1 MEDYQKC
8 LILLSLI
15 IIYLY
20 YINNKKETFENLDTF
35 IKKTNNGQWNFS
47 TYNPYA
53 NLNEYNDSFILLYND
68 TSTSDTSSSDIDSMN
83 YKELMNYNKKKLE
96 SFKNNEEMN
105 NQITNL
111 LNKYNKTDNK
121 IANIERDFRKMGLE
135 YIYTVPLTSAYEKL
149 NYIKNKTRLK
159 TSINNFLIK
168 DLRKYLINKYIE
180 PTSITNQIDAD
191 NNITVSLKYTLL
203 DSKII
208 NTDDTIANDLTTIQ
222 LLQKI
227 EKYLKFDIINNG
239 TTLAGSSEPHIN
251 FKIINYDNNENMVSI
266 INDKVEILYKI
277 LFTEILNT
285 NDKEN
290 ILYRIDLSSL
300 PSEDDLK
307 NISLYGYDTLKINQ
321 TDISPNCS
329 VPSGDKTIL
338 NRYEIYEKS
347 KLQTEPN
354 VKLGQKK
361 EFIIENIRTDEY
373 SYADTVRA
381 LYSDYNPNPRT
392 NSGNYK
398 FGYNC
403 NIYDISY
410 NLNGN
415 NEYILDIY
423 DKYNHF
429 NNMKTYDLKTSYQ
442 YKYSNINI
450 IPIQTQKYL
459 DPDNQSILSSVIT
472 PTNNVIYTL
481 YDLKITQIGNTDNN
495 KIIVL
500 DNKINNNK
508 FSTAKKIVDYRLDIN
523 QLIEDQEYYIF
534 IYDQKTS
541 SFSKPYDYTI
551 KRGTPKS
558 LDINSLIGSENIKKY
573 NNSILEL
580 DQVAL
585 NDLKKKTKDL
595 FIKLIKNNDVRY
607 TTGYR
612 DLIKHHRP
620 GTKNVD
626 GDIYLG
632 HDDTM
637 TNKKNNPHL
646 DDSLINIT
654 NTSAQK
660 KYKLF
665 VFDEYDYMY
674 KSTKEITIID
684 RPTKQQLNALFTT
697 YKNGADNPHSWPD
710 LINLSNIDIIDK
722 DSNFYFIQTNTEFFS
737 TASDVEVI
745 RLEDFNTKKEY
756 SLDIKLTNTKLT
768 WKKVN
773 NNLKYRLC
781 FGYKKYN
788 SSTNKIE
795 YEFIKLTPHFKK
807 QPTGGSSAY
816 TSKYTTSSFG
826 ILNSGSNNIK
836 IPYNLRQTNF
846 DLNFEIKDT
855 SPQSNC
861 ISPKVDTTS
870 NQIKRE
876 LENLRSIKGLDKRA
890 QNNVKAIL
898 FANLNL
904 NSFKNFV
911 NANLKERNNLIRLR
925 IQGKAYKFLDEIKK
939 IESINSS
946 ILQKLKN
953 EKDVDID
960 ITEDKLIG
968 AVHFIME
975 KHIRENNEEFYLKE
989 KVLFNDQTLR
999 TRNELIKEY
1008 IKETPSSELEK
1019 LFFMTTREKVDY
1031 FDNNTANNS
1040 NLQNSAELE
1049 LKLIEKM
1056 KTNELENYFK
1066 EVNTMTKD
1074 VNDRLKVIIS
1084 TNSNNILRLHKKL
1097 NNLAGGLK
1105 KFTGGGTDPLKLSDL
1120 YNSNCGIGTIDP
1132 VSGDNGLLLHN
1143 YKNMSLEKVTSNLNS
1158 ISYYKNKIYIVG
1170 NSGYFAIY
1178 NLEDSTHT
1186 TGILYKGDKMVKIYE
1201 DLKYIHIK
1209 NNQCAIVGSNGTLI
1223 TNENLDTDK
1232 FKLISTDIST
1242 DTLTNDKNFTECLIH
1257 NKSLY
1262 IISKKKIYKGT
1273 FSNDPTE
1280 VNIDNNVSHVS
1291 NLFINKKHSSS
1302 SVYCFGIKD
1311 AQKNLIKIQTGSSS
1325 SPINPYLT
1333 GCMSFNADIFIQYNS
1348 HTNIIYNDNKNPRN
1362 INFDTIIGAELDSP
1376 TDILNNIV
1384 RMNSYN
1390 INANDRLSSVFIN
1403 NINIGGVSDNLVYY
1417 SFNSNSHSTYYNIN
1431 IKSNSNNNIAKSKLY
1446 CLPNCNNSYSN
1457 VFHYGSAGQILNYNV
1472 NSINQEHLKIEGNQP
1487 ILSGYDQDNNAVFTF
1502 NTNTNHTT
1510 FTLEYPTDNTTI
1522 RLTGNQNSY
1531 VYDNNNKRVIRYNDY
1546 TPSKNNYKVD
1556 IFNIVNE
1563 KYVNISGELAA
1574 DLNKT
1579 FDLVSNEINIRVNK
1593 FKEINK
1599 NEFVSFALF
1608 IDKAFKIWLKPD
1620 VSSNPDMNSY
1630 TQKLDFTN
1638 NAYNTIKLYINGRE
1652 QTSYILNK
1660 PKKDSVEISA
1670 IIYNDSNVYNNDSIN
1685 LTYVSGDNLT
1695 LTVIPASESASVIY
1709 NSDYIKN
1716 KEITNID
1723 KNAKSISIGIK
1734 NNTSFKIHKIRIVSS
1749 NLVYTNLRD
1758 YEINYLLEI
1767 DVNKAYKYLTKVK
1780 KSDLSAR
1787 YLVQKYRKG
1796 EENDIQVYLA
1806 LIRNKIDRNSLQNMF
1821 INALTNDE
1829 RSSYIKRYLKNN
1841 EEYIIPENIESDKI
1855 VDEKSSEQEKLL
1867 ESLKVKLDK
1876 MKIEKEILSNQYKIE
1891 QRNRMFEQL
1900 DADKLVKKED
1910 ITKLDSEIADIDKII
1925 EEANT
1930 EQGKS
1935 KSFFDKLLGFFSSEE
1950 KKDISLVEKITE
1962 QDKQKILESKKKL
1975 EQQLEEIDNLNE
1987 DKIKEKEL
1995 ENEEKLKK
2003 LEEDYKV
2010 NLKKLKLENR
2020 VKLERERNNLD
2031 KKIENDE
2038 INGINR
2044 KINDDLEI
2052 KKDIIQNEKINLE
2065 MDKLFNIQKNL
2076 IKKQKS
2082 LLKIIKPKTEVL
2094 SEIIDNQQNKDK
2106 IDNLFKKID
2115 EDYKPLVKDK
2125 INNKKINNKKINNKK
2140 INNNLEKINEDNIE
2154 ETNKNNE
2161 VDVEETKNIINDLTD
2176 IKKKPVKKTDIKTDI
2191 LKEIDLEIKKE
2202 KKNKKKKPCVSFI
2215 DCYFKNLDDSF
2226 YTSYK
2231 KENTFIKEAS
2241 LPKTKKPTCK
2251 PKKDC
2256 DVCYLETNGVPNSIK
2271 YSDDNNNNNNNNG
2284 LNLTVTGNTN
2294 THFLNDYKDLPDCP
2308 FDTCMSCENINN
2320 YSLFNDKTFND
2331 KLMKKF
2337 SKN

>member
-15 IIYLY
+15 IMYLY

-68 TSTSDTSSSDIDSMN
+68 TSTSDIASMN
-83 YKELMNYNKKKLE
+83 YKEIMKYNKEKLDK
-96 SFKNNEEMN
+96 FKNNEEIN
-105 NQITNL
+105 NQIKNL

-121 IANIERDFRKMGLE
+121 IANIEKDFRKMGLE
-135 YIYTVPLTSAYEKL
+135 YVYTVPLTSAYEKL

-180 PTSITNQIDAD
+180 PESITNQIDVD

-203 DSKII
+203 GSKTV
-208 NTDDTIANDLTTIQ
+208 NTDDTSANDLTTIQ

-227 EKYLKFDIINNG
+227 KKYLKFDIINNG
-239 TTLAGSSEPHIN
+239 TTFGGSTTIN
-251 FKIINYDNNENMVSI
+251 IKFKIINYDNNENMVSI

-285 NDKEN
+285 NDEEN
-290 ILYRIDLSSL
+290 ILNRIDLLS
-300 PSEDDLK
+300 PEADLK

-321 TDISPNCS
+321 NDISPNCS

-338 NRYEIYEKS
+338 NRYEIYEKPQ
-347 KLQTEPN
+347 LQLQN
-354 VKLGQKK
+354 DVNLGQKK
-361 EFIIENIRTDEY
+361 EFIIENIRTDAY
-373 SYADTVRA
+373 DNANTVNSLDNSYIP
-381 LYSDYNPNPRT
+381 LT
-392 NSGNYK
+392 NSGNYQ

-429 NNMKTYDLKTSYQ
+429 NNMKTYDQKTSYQ
-442 YKYSNINI
+442 YEYSNVNKIAL
-450 IPIQTQKYL
+450 QTQKYL
-459 DPDNQSILSSVIT
+459 DRADPSILSSVIT

-481 YDLKITQIGNTDNN
+481 YDLKITKIDNTDPN

-500 DNKINNNK
+500 DNKINNNQIGIAEDLDNDK
-508 FSTAKKIVDYRLDIN
+508 LDISG
-523 QLIEDQEYYIF
+523 LTEDQEYYIF
-534 IYDQKTS
+534 IYDLETS

-551 KRGTPKS
+551 KKGTKKLGTLEP
-558 LDINSLIGSENIKKY
+558 DINSLIGNVSIKKY
-573 NNSILEL
+573 KNSILEL

-585 NDLKKKTKDL
+585 NNLKQKTKNL
-595 FIKLIKNNDVRY
+595 LITLINNVGEY
-607 TTGYR
+607 TSSDY
-612 DLIKHHRP
+612 LHRP
-620 GTKNVD
+620 DTKKVD
-626 GDIYLG
+626 DSYLEQNY
-632 HDDTM
+632 DNIM

-654 NTSAQK
+654 NPPDE

-665 VFDEYDYMY
+665 VFDEYDYIY
-674 KSTKEITIID
+674 KSTHEIAIIH
-684 RPTKQQLNALFTT
+684 RPSKKQLNDLFTA
-697 YKNGADNPHSWPD
+697 YPNGADNPYSWPD
-710 LINLSNIDIIDK
+710 SFNLNQDGIDIIDK

-737 TASDVEVI
+737 TANDVEVI
-745 RLEDFNTKKEY
+745 GLEDFNTKQEY
-756 SLDIKLTNTKLT
+756 RLDIKLNNTTLE
-768 WKKVN
+768 WQKVT

-795 YEFIKLTPHFKK
+795 YEFIKLTPHFQK
-807 QPTGGSSAY
+807 PLSGGSSAY

-826 ILNSGSNNIK
+826 ILNSGSNDIAT
-836 IPYNLRQTNF
+836 PYNLRQTNF

-870 NQIKRE
+870 NQIKKE
-876 LENLRSIKGLDKRA
+876 LENLRSIQGLDKRA
-890 QNNVKAIL
+890 KNNVKAIL

-946 ILQKLKN
+946 ILEKLQN
-953 EKDVDID
+953 EQEVDID

-1031 FDNNTANNS
+1031 FDNNTDNNS

-1105 KFTGGGTDPLKLSDL
+1105 KFTGGAALKTLQNLMTDD
-1120 YNSNCGIGTIDP
+1120 NCGIGTIYP
-1132 VSGDNGLLLHN
+1132 VISDNGLLLHN

-1178 NLEDSTHT
+1178 NLEDSTHI
-1186 TGILYKGDKMVKIYE
+1186 TGILYKNTQMVKIYE
-1201 DLKYIHIK
+1201 DLKHIHIN

-1223 TNENLDTDK
+1223 TNENLDTGK
-1232 FKLISTDIST
+1232 FILKSTSA
-1242 DTLTNDKNFTECLIH
+1242 LTTDKNFTECLIH
-1257 NKSLY
+1257 NSKLY
-1262 IISKKKIYKGT
+1262 IISKKNIYQGT
-1273 FSNDPTE
+1273 FPNINNDTITSDSNLS
-1280 VNIDNNVSHVS
+1280 NFS
-1291 NLFINKKHSSS
+1291 NLFINKKDSSS
-1302 SVYCFGIKD
+1302 SVYCFGIE
-1311 AQKNLIKIQTGSSS
+1311 AQQKNILKIPTSAISTTDKY
-1325 SPINPYLT
+1325 PYLT
-1333 GCMSFNADIFIQYNS
+1333 HCMSFNADIFIQYNS
-1348 HTNIIYNDNKNPRN
+1348 HTNIIYNDNKNSDT
-1362 INFDTIIGAELDSP
+1362 IHFDTINNNWQTFDTNSI
-1376 TDILNNIV
+1376 NNIV

-1390 INANDRLSSVFIN
+1390 INANERLSSVFIN
-1403 NINIGGVSDNLVYY
+1403 NINIGGVSDKLVYY

-1431 IKSNSNNNIAKSKLY
+1431 IKSNSNSNIAKSKLY

-1472 NSINQEHLKIEGNQP
+1472 NSINQEHLTIAGNQP

-1502 NTNTNHTT
+1502 NTNTKYKT
-1510 FTLEYPTDNTTI
+1510 FNLEYSNTSTRI

-1531 VYDNNNKRVIRYNDY
+1531 VYDNNKRVIRYNDY

-1563 KYVNISGELAA
+1563 KYVNISGELAT
-1574 DLNKT
+1574 DFNKT
-1579 FDLVSNEINIRVNK
+1579 FDLVSDEINIRVNK
-1593 FKEINK
+1593 FKETNK

-1660 PKKDSVEISA
+1660 PKKNSVEIAA
-1670 IIYNDSNVYNNDSIN
+1670 IIYNDSNVYNNNSIN
-1685 LTYVSGDNLT
+1685 LTDVSGDNLT
-1695 LTVIPASESASVIY
+1695 LTVIPSSESASVIY

-1734 NNTSFKIHKIRIVSS
+1734 NDKEFKMHKIRIISS

-1780 KSDLSAR
+1780 KSELSAR
-1787 YLVQKYRKG
+1787 YLVQKYRNG

-1806 LIRNKIDRNSLQNMF
+1806 LIRNKIDRNNLQNMF

-1962 QDKQKILESKKKL
+1962 QDKQKILESKKEL
-1975 EQQLEEIDNLNE
+1975 QQQLEEIDKLNE
-1987 DKIKEKEL
+1987 DKINEKEK

-2020 VKLERERNNLD
+2020 VKLERERNNLN

-2094 SEIIDNQQNKDK
+2094 SEISQQSTIENQNKNKNK

-2115 EDYKPLVKDK
+2115 KEYKPLVK
-2125 INNKKINNKKINNKK
+2125 NK
-2140 INNNLEKINEDNIE
+2140 INNNLEKKNENNIE
-2154 ETNKNNE
+2154 ETNQNNE

-2176 IKKKPVKKTDIKTDI
+2176 TKKETIKKTDIKTDI

-2271 YSDDNNNNNNNNG
+2271 YSNDNNNNG
-2284 LNLTVTGNTN
+2284 LNLAVTGNTN
-2294 THFLNDYKDLPDCP
+2294 AHFLNDYKDLPDCP

-2331 KLMKKF
+2331 KLIKKF
-2337 SKN
+2337 SKNQ

>member
-1 MEDYQKC
+1 M
-8 LILLSLI
+8 
-15 IIYLY
+15 YLY

-35 IKKTNNGQWNFS
+35 IKNTNNGQWNFS

-68 TSTSDTSSSDIDSMN
+68 TSTNDIDSMN
-83 YKELMNYNKKKLE
+83 YKEIMKYNKEKLE
-96 SFKNNEEMN
+96 KFKNNEEIN
-105 NQITNL
+105 NQIKNL

-180 PTSITNQIDAD
+180 PKSITNQIDVD
-191 NNITVSLKYTLL
+191 NNIEVSLKYTLL
-203 DSKII
+203 DSK
-208 NTDDTIANDLTTIQ
+208 TVTITTTTSLTITK

-227 EKYLKFDIINNG
+227 KKYLKFDIINNG
-239 TTLAGSSEPHIN
+239 TTISPLHIN

-285 NDKEN
+285 NDEEN
-290 ILYRIDLSSL
+290 ILNRIENLD
-300 PSEDDLK
+300 PVEADLK

-321 TDISPNCS
+321 NDISPNCS

-338 NRYEIYEKS
+338 NA
-347 KLQTEPN
+347 
-354 VKLGQKK
+354 
-361 EFIIENIRTDEY
+361 Y
-373 SYADTVRA
+373 SFDFNQNPSIPYGIGTSGDTS
-381 LYSDYNPNPRT
+381 LKTLNQHKQYLL
-392 NSGNYK
+392 SGILNDKNYHH
-398 FGYNC
+398 YNC

-410 NLNGN
+410 NLNN
-415 NEYILDIY
+415 KYEFTLNIY
-423 DKYNHF
+423 DKVDHFDTTVQNDNSHIREYKPNNNIGVMYNDFPDNNF
-429 NNMKTYDLKTSYQ
+429 N
-442 YKYSNINI
+442 KYFNIN
-450 IPIQTQKYL
+450 
-459 DPDNQSILSSVIT
+459 V
-472 PTNNVIYTL
+472 
-481 YDLKITQIGNTDNN
+481 
-495 KIIVL
+495 
-500 DNKINNNK
+500 
-508 FSTAKKIVDYRLDIN
+508 
-523 QLIEDQEYYIF
+523 
-534 IYDQKTS
+534 
-541 SFSKPYDYTI
+541 
-551 KRGTPKS
+551 
-558 LDINSLIGSENIKKY
+558 
-573 NNSILEL
+573 
-580 DQVAL
+580 
-585 NDLKKKTKDL
+585 
-595 FIKLIKNNDVRY
+595 
-607 TTGYR
+607 
-612 DLIKHHRP
+612 
-620 GTKNVD
+620 
-626 GDIYLG
+626 
-632 HDDTM
+632 
-637 TNKKNNPHL
+637 
-646 DDSLINIT
+646 
-654 NTSAQK
+654 
-660 KYKLF
+660 
-665 VFDEYDYMY
+665 
-674 KSTKEITIID
+674 
-684 RPTKQQLNALFTT
+684 
-697 YKNGADNPHSWPD
+697 
-710 LINLSNIDIIDK
+710 
-722 DSNFYFIQTNTEFFS
+722 
-737 TASDVEVI
+737 
-745 RLEDFNTKKEY
+745 
-756 SLDIKLTNTKLT
+756 
-768 WKKVN
+768 
-773 NNLKYRLC
+773 
-781 FGYKKYN
+781 
-788 SSTNKIE
+788 
-795 YEFIKLTPHFKK
+795 
-807 QPTGGSSAY
+807 
-816 TSKYTTSSFG
+816 
-826 ILNSGSNNIK
+826 SNN
-836 IPYNLRQTNF
+836 
-846 DLNFEIKDT
+846 E
-855 SPQSNC
+855 NC
-861 ISPKVDTTS
+861 ISTRVDTKS

-876 LENLRSIKGLDKRA
+876 LKNLQSIQGLDKRA
-890 QNNVKAIL
+890 KNNVKAIL

-911 NANLKERNNLIRLR
+911 NANLKERDTLIRLR

-946 ILQKLKN
+946 ILEKLQN
-953 EKDVDID
+953 EQEVDID

-1008 IKETPSSELEK
+1008 IKETSSSELEK

-1031 FDNNTANNS
+1031 FDNNTDNNS

-1105 KFTGGGTDPLKLSDL
+1105 KFTGGADLKTLRNLENDD
-1120 YNSNCGIGTIDP
+1120 SNCGIGTIYP
-1132 VSGDNGLLLHN
+1132 VINDNGLLLHN

-1186 TGILYKGDKMVKIYE
+1186 SGILYDVDNKMVKIYE
-1201 DLKYIHIK
+1201 DLKHIHIN

-1223 TNENLDTDK
+1223 TNENLDTGK
-1232 FKLISTDIST
+1232 FILKSI
-1242 DTLTNDKNFTECLIH
+1242 DTLTNNKNFTECLIH
-1257 NKSLY
+1257 DNSLY
-1262 IISKKKIYKGT
+1262 IISKKNIYQGT
-1273 FSNDPTE
+1273 FPNAPTKVEIDGTISNF
-1280 VNIDNNVSHVS
+1280 S
-1291 NLFINKKHSSS
+1291 NLFINKKDSSS
-1302 SVYCFGIKD
+1302 SVYCFGIEVQ
-1311 AQKNLIKIQTGSSS
+1311 QKKILKIPTSSIS
-1325 SPINPYLT
+1325 STDKYPYLT
-1333 GCMSFNADIFIQYNS
+1333 DCMSFNADIFIQYNS
-1348 HTNIIYNDNKNPRN
+1348 HTNIIYNDNKNPDT
-1362 INFDTIIGAELDSP
+1362 IHFDTIVAKTPLDSNVL
-1376 TDILNNIV
+1376 DQIV

-1446 CLPNCNNSYSN
+1446 CLPNCNNLYSN

-1472 NSINQEHLKIEGNQP
+1472 NSINQEHLTITDNQP

-1502 NTNTNHTT
+1502 NTNTNHKT
-1510 FTLEYPTDNTTI
+1510 FELKYPTDTTRI

-1531 VYDNNNKRVIRYNDY
+1531 VYDNNKRVIRYNNY

-1556 IFNIVNE
+1556 IFNIVNK
-1563 KYVNISGELAA
+1563 KYVNISGELAT
-1574 DLNKT
+1574 DFNKT
-1579 FDLVSNEINIRVNK
+1579 FDLVSDEINIRVNK

-1660 PKKDSVEISA
+1660 PKKNSVEIAA

-1685 LTYVSGDNLT
+1685 LTDVSGDNLT
-1695 LTVIPASESASVIY
+1695 LTVIPSSQSASVIY
-1709 NSDYIKN
+1709 NNDYIKN

-1734 NNTSFKIHKIRIVSS
+1734 NDKDFEIHKIKIISS

-1780 KSDLSAR
+1780 KSELSAR
-1787 YLVQKYRKG
+1787 YLVQKYRNG
-1796 EENDIQVYLA
+1796 DEADIQVYLA
-1806 LIRNKIDRNSLQNMF
+1806 LIRNKIDRNNLQNMF
-1821 INALTNDE
+1821 INALTNEE
-1829 RSSYIKRYLKNN
+1829 RSSYIKKYLKNN

-1900 DADKLVKKED
+1900 DANKLVKKED
-1910 ITKLDSEIADIDKII
+1910 ITKLNSEIEDIDKII
-1925 EEANT
+1925 QEANT

-1962 QDKQKILESKKKL
+1962 QDKQKILESKKEL
-1975 EQQLEEIDNLNE
+1975 EKQLEEIDKLNE

-2003 LEEDYKV
+2003 LEEDYKI
-2010 NLKKLKLENR
+2010 NLEKLKLENK
-2020 VKLERERNNLD
+2020 VKLERERNNLE
-2031 KKIENDE
+2031 KKIENNE
-2038 INGINR
+2038 ISGINR
-2044 KINDDLEI
+2044 KINTDLEI
-2052 KKDIIQNEKINLE
+2052 KKDIIENEKINLE

-2094 SEIIDNQQNKDK
+2094 NEIRQKSTIENDIKNKK
-2106 IDNLFKKID
+2106 NIDNLFKKID
-2115 EDYKPLVKDK
+2115 PNYKPLVKNK
-2125 INNKKINNKKINNKK
+2125 INNK
-2140 INNNLEKINEDNIE
+2140 INNNLVEINENNIE
-2154 ETNKNNE
+2154 EKNKNND
-2161 VDVEETKNIINDLTD
+2161 VDVEETKNIINDLTETKKEP
-2176 IKKKPVKKTDIKTDI
+2176 IKKVDIKTDI

-2202 KKNKKKKPCVSFI
+2202 KKIKKKKACVSFI

-2256 DVCYLETNGVPNSIK
+2256 NVCYLETNGVPNSIK
-2271 YSDDNNNNNNNNG
+2271 YSNDTNNKG
-2284 LNLTVTGNTN
+2284 LDLSVSGNTN

-2308 FDTCMSCENINN
+2308 FDTCMSCENINS

-2337 SKN
+2337 SKNQ

>member
-68 TSTSDTSSSDIDSMN
+68 TSTSDIASMN
-83 YKELMNYNKKKLE
+83 YKELMKYNKEKLE
-96 SFKNNEEMN
+96 SFKNNEEIN
-105 NQITNL
+105 NQIKNL

-121 IANIERDFRKMGLE
+121 IANIENDFRKMGLE
-135 YIYTVPLTSAYEKL
+135 YVYTVPLTSAYEKL

-191 NNITVSLKYTLL
+191 NNIKVSLKYTLL
-203 DSKII
+203 DSKTVTF
-208 NTDDTIANDLTTIQ
+208 TDATSLTITK

-227 EKYLKFDIINNG
+227 KKYLKFDIINNG
-239 TTLAGSSEPHIN
+239 TSINSPNLHIN

-285 NDKEN
+285 NDEEN
-290 ILYRIDLSSL
+290 ILNRIQNLD
-300 PSEDDLK
+300 PVEADLK

-321 TDISPNCS
+321 NDISPNCS

-338 NRYEIYEKS
+338 NAYSFDFNQS
-347 KLQTEPN
+347 KTPSYGIGTGGDTLKT
-354 VKLGQKK
+354 LTDHKK
-361 EFIIENIRTDEY
+361 Y
-373 SYADTVRA
+373 
-381 LYSDYNPNPRT
+381 LL
-392 NSGNYK
+392 SGILDGKNDHH
-398 FGYNC
+398 YNC

-410 NLNGN
+410 NLNN
-415 NEYILDIY
+415 KYKFTLNIY
-423 DKYNHF
+423 DNVDHF
-429 NNMKTYDLKTSYQ
+429 DTTVQDDNN
-442 YKYSNINI
+442 
-450 IPIQTQKYL
+450 
-459 DPDNQSILSSVIT
+459 
-472 PTNNVIYTL
+472 IYTE
-481 YDLKITQIGNTDNN
+481 N
-495 KIIVL
+495 K
-500 DNKINNNK
+500 D
-508 FSTAKKIVDYRLDIN
+508 
-523 QLIEDQEYYIF
+523 
-534 IYDQKTS
+534 
-541 SFSKPYDYTI
+541 
-551 KRGTPKS
+551 
-558 LDINSLIGSENIKKY
+558 
-573 NNSILEL
+573 
-580 DQVAL
+580 
-585 NDLKKKTKDL
+585 
-595 FIKLIKNNDVRY
+595 
-607 TTGYR
+607 
-612 DLIKHHRP
+612 
-620 GTKNVD
+620 
-626 GDIYLG
+626 
-632 HDDTM
+632 
-637 TNKKNNPHL
+637 
-646 DDSLINIT
+646 
-654 NTSAQK
+654 
-660 KYKLF
+660 
-665 VFDEYDYMY
+665 
-674 KSTKEITIID
+674 
-684 RPTKQQLNALFTT
+684 
-697 YKNGADNPHSWPD
+697 
-710 LINLSNIDIIDK
+710 
-722 DSNFYFIQTNTEFFS
+722 
-737 TASDVEVI
+737 
-745 RLEDFNTKKEY
+745 
-756 SLDIKLTNTKLT
+756 
-768 WKKVN
+768 
-773 NNLKYRLC
+773 
-781 FGYKKYN
+781 
-788 SSTNKIE
+788 TNKIGVM
-795 YEFIKLTPHFKK
+795 YND
-807 QPTGGSSAY
+807 GSGN
-816 TSKYTTSSFG
+816 SFDTYFN
-826 ILNSGSNNIK
+826 INVSNN
-836 IPYNLRQTNF
+836 
-846 DLNFEIKDT
+846 E
-855 SPQSNC
+855 NC

-870 NQIKRE
+870 NQIKKE
-876 LENLRSIKGLDKRA
+876 LENLRSIQGLDKRA
-890 QNNVKAIL
+890 KNNVKAIL

-925 IQGKAYKFLDEIKK
+925 IQGKAYKFLDEIKRL
-939 IESINSS
+939 ESINSS
-946 ILQKLKN
+946 ILEKLQN
-953 EKDVDID
+953 EQEVDID

-1031 FDNNTANNS
+1031 FDNNTDNNS

-1066 EVNTMTKD
+1066 DVNTMTKD

-1105 KFTGGGTDPLKLSDL
+1105 KFTGGAALKSLQNLIED
-1120 YNSNCGIGTIDP
+1120 SNCGIGTIDP
-1132 VSGDNGLLLHN
+1132 VISNEGLLLHN

-1186 TGILYKGDKMVKIYE
+1186 TGILYKNTQMVKIYE
-1201 DLKYIHIK
+1201 DLKHIHIN

-1223 TNENLDTDK
+1223 TNENLDTGK
-1232 FKLISTDIST
+1232 FILKSTSA
-1242 DTLTNDKNFTECLIH
+1242 LTTDKNFTECLIH
-1257 NKSLY
+1257 NSKLY
-1262 IISKKKIYKGT
+1262 IISKKNIYQGT
-1273 FSNDPTE
+1273 FPNINNDTITSDSNLS
-1280 VNIDNNVSHVS
+1280 NFS
-1291 NLFINKKHSSS
+1291 NLFINKKDSSS
-1302 SVYCFGIKD
+1302 SVYCFGIE
-1311 AQKNLIKIQTGSSS
+1311 AQQKNILKIPTSAISTTDKY
-1325 SPINPYLT
+1325 PYLT
-1333 GCMSFNADIFIQYNS
+1333 HCMSFNADIFIQYNS
-1348 HTNIIYNDNKNPRN
+1348 HTNIIYNDNKNSDT
-1362 INFDTIIGAELDSP
+1362 IHFDTINNNWQTFDTNSI
-1376 TDILNNIV
+1376 NNIV

-1403 NINIGGVSDNLVYY
+1403 NINIGGVSDKLVYY

-1472 NSINQEHLKIEGNQP
+1472 NSINQEHLTIAGNQP

-1502 NTNTNHTT
+1502 NTNTKYKT
-1510 FTLEYPTDNTTI
+1510 FELKYPTDTTRI

-1531 VYDNNNKRVIRYNDY
+1531 VYDNNKRVIRYNDY
-1546 TPSKNNYKVD
+1546 TPNKNNYKVD

-1563 KYVNISGELAA
+1563 KYVNISGELAT
-1574 DLNKT
+1574 DFNKT

-1685 LTYVSGDNLT
+1685 LTDVSGDNLT

-1734 NNTSFKIHKIRIVSS
+1734 NNTSFKMHKIRIISS

-1780 KSDLSAR
+1780 KSELSAR
-1787 YLVQKYRKG
+1787 YLVQKYRNG
-1796 EENDIQVYLA
+1796 EEADIQVYLA
-1806 LIRNKIDRNSLQNMF
+1806 LIRNKIDRNNLQNMF

-1900 DADKLVKKED
+1900 DANKLVKKED

-1962 QDKQKILESKKKL
+1962 QDKQKILESKKEL
-1975 EQQLEEIDNLNE
+1975 QQQLEEIDKLNE
-1987 DKIKEKEL
+1987 DKINEKEK

-2094 SEIIDNQQNKDK
+2094 SEISQQSTIENQNKNKNK

-2115 EDYKPLVKDK
+2115 EDYKPLVK
-2125 INNKKINNKKINNKK
+2125 NK

-2176 IKKKPVKKTDIKTDI
+2176 TKKETIKKTDIKTDI

-2271 YSDDNNNNNNNNG
+2271 YSNDNNNNG
-2284 LNLTVTGNTN
+2284 LNLAVTGNTN
-2294 THFLNDYKDLPDCP
+2294 AHFLNDYKDLPDCP

-2331 KLMKKF
+2331 KLIKKF
-2337 SKN
+2337 SKNQ

>member
-68 TSTSDTSSSDIDSMN
+68 TSSSDITSMN

-203 DSKII
+203 DSKKI
-208 NTDDTIANDLTTIQ
+208 NTDGTSDNDLTTIK
-222 LLQKI
+222 LLQQI

-239 TTLAGSSEPHIN
+239 TTISSLHIN

-285 NDKEN
+285 NDEEN
-290 ILYRIDLSSL
+290 ILNRIDLSSL
-300 PSEDDLK
+300 PSEDALK

-321 TDISPNCS
+321 NDISPNCS

-338 NRYEIYEKS
+338 NAYSFDFNQSKS
-347 KLQTEPN
+347 
-354 VKLGQKK
+354 
-361 EFIIENIRTDEY
+361 
-373 SYADTVRA
+373 
-381 LYSDYNPNPRT
+381 LYGIGA
-392 NSGNYK
+392 SGNTTLQQHKTYLLSGIK
-398 FGYNC
+398 NGTNDYHC

-410 NLNGN
+410 NLNNKHKFTLNIYDNVDHFDTTVQDGN
-415 NEYILDIY
+415 NIY
-423 DKYNHF
+423 TKNIP
-429 NNMKTYDLKTSYQ
+429 NNRIGVMYKNDVGNNFDTYF
-442 YKYSNINI
+442 NINVS
-450 IPIQTQKYL
+450 
-459 DPDNQSILSSVIT
+459 PD
-472 PTNNVIYTL
+472 
-481 YDLKITQIGNTDNN
+481 
-495 KIIVL
+495 
-500 DNKINNNK
+500 
-508 FSTAKKIVDYRLDIN
+508 AK
-523 QLIEDQEYYIF
+523 
-534 IYDQKTS
+534 
-541 SFSKPYDYTI
+541 
-551 KRGTPKS
+551 
-558 LDINSLIGSENIKKY
+558 
-573 NNSILEL
+573 
-580 DQVAL
+580 
-585 NDLKKKTKDL
+585 
-595 FIKLIKNNDVRY
+595 
-607 TTGYR
+607 
-612 DLIKHHRP
+612 
-620 GTKNVD
+620 
-626 GDIYLG
+626 
-632 HDDTM
+632 
-637 TNKKNNPHL
+637 
-646 DDSLINIT
+646 
-654 NTSAQK
+654 
-660 KYKLF
+660 
-665 VFDEYDYMY
+665 
-674 KSTKEITIID
+674 
-684 RPTKQQLNALFTT
+684 
-697 YKNGADNPHSWPD
+697 
-710 LINLSNIDIIDK
+710 
-722 DSNFYFIQTNTEFFS
+722 
-737 TASDVEVI
+737 
-745 RLEDFNTKKEY
+745 
-756 SLDIKLTNTKLT
+756 
-768 WKKVN
+768 
-773 NNLKYRLC
+773 
-781 FGYKKYN
+781 
-788 SSTNKIE
+788 
-795 YEFIKLTPHFKK
+795 
-807 QPTGGSSAY
+807 
-816 TSKYTTSSFG
+816 
-826 ILNSGSNNIK
+826 
-836 IPYNLRQTNF
+836 
-846 DLNFEIKDT
+846 
-855 SPQSNC
+855 C
-861 ISPKVDTTS
+861 ISTRVDTTS
-870 NQIKRE
+870 NQIKKE
-876 LENLRSIKGLDKRA
+876 LENLRSIQGLDKRA

-1105 KFTGGGTDPLKLSDL
+1105 KFTGGGTVPKSLQNLQTDA
-1120 YNSNCGIGTIDP
+1120 NCGIGTIDP

-1201 DLKYIHIK
+1201 DLKHIHIK

-1223 TNENLDTDK
+1223 TNENLDTGK
-1232 FKLISTDIST
+1232 FILISTDIST
-1242 DTLTNDKNFTECLIH
+1242 NTLANDKNFTECLIH

-1273 FSNDPTE
+1273 FSNAPTE
-1280 VNIDNNVSHVS
+1280 VSINTNVSHFS
-1291 NLFINKKHSSS
+1291 NLFINKKDSSS
-1302 SVYCFGIKD
+1302 SVYCFGIND
-1311 AQKNLIKIQTGSSS
+1311 DLKNLIQIHPSSN
-1325 SPINPYLT
+1325 INPYHT
-1333 GCMSFNADIFIQYNS
+1333 DCMSFNADIFIQYNS
-1348 HTNIIYNDNKNPRN
+1348 HTNIIYNDNNNSEK
-1362 INFDTIIGAELDSP
+1362 INFDTIIGAELDSSN
-1376 TDILNNIV
+1376 DILNNIV

-1510 FTLEYPTDNTTI
+1510 FTLNYPTDTDTATI
-1522 RLTGNQNSY
+1522 KLTGNQNSY
-1531 VYDNNNKRVIRYNDY
+1531 VYDNNKRVIRYNNY

-1574 DLNKT
+1574 NLNKT

-1935 KSFFDKLLGFFSSEE
+1935 KSFFDKLLGFFSSDE

-1962 QDKQKILESKKKL
+1962 QDKQKILESKKEL

-2125 INNKKINNKKINNKK
+2125 INNKKINNKKINN
-2140 INNNLEKINEDNIE
+2140 NLEKINEDNIE

-2271 YSDDNNNNNNNNG
+2271 YSDDNNNNNNNG